1 MFYDQIT
8 DFIFQEDQ
16 PQKCRFIF
24 IPGSGYGE
32 LAVRAAQLYK
42 EKLASKIIVSGK
54 YSILKEKFEGAVSPE
69 SYRDLE
75 FATESD
81 FLKTVLME

>member
-16 PQKCRFIF
+16 PQKCEFIF

-32 LAVRAAQLYK
+32 LAVRAAQLYQ
-42 EKLASKIIVSGK
+42 EGFADKIIC
-54 YSILKEKFEGAVSPE
+54 FPE
-69 SYRDLE
+69 SIASAGKICRSG
-75 FATESD
+75 FARM
-81 FLKTVLME
+81 LL

>member
-16 PQKCRFIF
+16 PQKCEFIF

-32 LAVRAAQLYK
+32 LAVRRHSFIKKALLI
-42 EKLASKIIVSGK
+42 KL
-54 YSILKEKFEGAVSPE
+54 LFPE
-69 SYRDLE
+69 STAFCRKNLQE
-75 FATESD
+75 RFRQNAIVTGNLQRKVT
-81 FLKTVLME
+81 F

>member
-16 PQKCRFIF
+16 PQKCEFIF

-32 LAVRAAQLYK
+32 LAVRAAQLYQK
-42 EKLASKIIVSGK
+42 GFAGKIIVSGK
-54 YSILKEKFEGAVSPE
+54 YRKRASNLCLKLFNLVRMGG
-69 SYRDLE
+69 LE
-75 FATESD
+75 PPRPCEH
-81 FLKTVLME
+81 